1 MKVKVKYKNILK
13 ALVLASFFSI
23 FSFGYS
29 DDKSIENAQWGYVGA
44 EGPVH
49 WGNLSEKYK
58 ECAIGKQ
65 QSPIN
70 IVTTKAVKGNESD
83 KVKIDYHLHVKSI
96 LNNGHTIQILFK
108 PGSYIFIGKQKYE
121 LKQMHFHTPSE
132 NYVDGKEYPFEAHF
146 VNISKDGKIAVLA
159 LLYQYSNTKTNPFIN
174 KIWSHIPKK
183 VGETNIFGFTVNK
196 NDSPLPN
203 GHHSF
208 YEYIGSLTTPP
219 CIEAVKWIILKRK
232 AKISK
237 KQVQTFR
244 NILTFN
250 NDRPIQKANNRK
262 ISFEQE

>member
-1 MKVKVKYKNILK
+1 MKYKNIFKGLI
-13 ALVLASFFSI
+13 LASSFSI
-23 FSFGYS
+23 FSFAYS
-29 DDKSIENAQWGYVGA
+29 NSKSTENAQWGYVGA
-44 EGPVH
+44 EGPEH
-49 WGNLSEKYK
+49 WGDLSKRYK

-70 IVTTKAVKGNESD
+70 LVTTKAVKGNEAD
-83 KVKIDYHLHVKSI
+83 KVKIDYHLHVESI

-108 PGSYIFIGKQKYE
+108 PGSYIFVGKQKYE

-159 LLYQYSNTKTNPFIN
+159 LLYQYSDTKTNPFIS
-174 KIWSHIPKK
+174 KIWPHIPKK
-183 VGETNIFGFTVNK
+183 VGETNTFSFTVNK
-196 NDSPLPN
+196 TDSPFPN

-208 YEYIGSLTTPP
+208 YEYTGSLTTPP
-219 CIEAVKWIILKRK
+219 CTEGVKWIILKRK

-244 NILTFN
+244 DILTFN
-250 NDRPIQKANNRK
+250 NDRPIQKTDNRK
-262 ISFEQE
+262 IFFEQE